1 MQCSTLVPSP
11 SVHKADPS
19 HCLTVWTRDYHSLVC
34 ASVFPSLFPLLC
46 LSGGKRGSDGERER
60 EAWMCLVFLWSAQ
73 GEYGG
78 GGCLLGEARLVGRLF
93 WGL

>member
-46 LSGGKRGSDGERER
+46 LGGGKRGSDGERER
-60 EAWMCLVFLWSAQ
+60 GLDVFGASVVSP
-73 GEYGG
+73 GG
-78 GGCLLGEARLVGRLF
+78 IWW
-93 WGL
+93 WGLSFGRS